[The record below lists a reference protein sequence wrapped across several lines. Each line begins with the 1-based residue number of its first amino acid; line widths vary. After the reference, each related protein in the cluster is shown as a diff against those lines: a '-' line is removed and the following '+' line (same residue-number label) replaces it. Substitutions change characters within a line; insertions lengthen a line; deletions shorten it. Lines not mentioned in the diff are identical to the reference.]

1 VGSVQQDRRKGTV
14 GRMTNSLDRIRILIV
29 DDHPLLR
36 EGIVSLVE
44 KQADMLIV
52 AEASNGK
59 EAVQL
64 FRQHIPDIT
73 LMDLRLPGMDGIDAM
88 TSIVAQFPDAKVI
101 VLTTFSGDTQ
111 ILRALKAGARGYLL
125 KELMRKELL
134 DAIRTV
140 QAGRKRIP
148 PEIAAQIAEH
158 ASDTTLTRRE
168 IEVLQ
173 LVACGNPNKLV
184 ADKLSVTEDTI
195 KMHVKSILS
204 KLGASDRTHAVT
216 IAVKRGIMEL

>member
-1 VGSVQQDRRKGTV
+1 
-14 GRMTNSLDRIRILIV
+14 MTNSPERIRILIV

-36 EGIVSLVE
+36 EGVVSLVE
-44 KQADMLIV
+44 KEADMVIV

-59 EAVQL
+59 EALQL
-64 FRQHIPDIT
+64 FQQHIPDIT
-73 LMDLRLPGMDGIDAM
+73 LMDLRLPGMDGIDVIAA
-88 TSIVAQFPDAKVI
+88 ILAEFPNAKII
-101 VLTTFSGDTQ
+101 VLTTFSGDAQ

-125 KELMRKELL
+125 KDMLRKELL

-168 IEVLQ
+168 LEVLQ
-173 LVACGNPNKLV
+173 LIASGNPNKLV
-184 ADKLSVTEDTI
+184 ADKLSVTQDTV

-204 KLGASDRTHAVT
+204 KLGANDRTHAVA
-216 IAVKRGIMEL
+216 IAVKRGMMDL

>member
-1 VGSVQQDRRKGTV
+1 
-14 GRMTNSLDRIRILIV
+14 MTNSPDQIRILIV

-36 EGIVSLVE
+36 EGVASLVE

-59 EAVQL
+59 EALQL
-64 FRQHIPDIT
+64 FQQHIPDIT
-73 LMDLRLPGMDGIDAM
+73 LMDLRLPGMDGVDAM
-88 TSIVAQFPDAKVI
+88 KAILGEFPDAKII
-101 VLTTFSGDTQ
+101 VLTTFSGDAQ
-111 ILRALKAGARGYLL
+111 IFRALKVGARAYLL
-125 KELMRKELL
+125 KDLLRKELL

-148 PEIAAQIAEH
+148 PEIAANIAEH
-158 ASDTTLTRRE
+158 ASDTALTRRE

-173 LVACGNPNKLV
+173 LIATGNPNKIV

-204 KLGASDRTHAVT
+204 KLDANDRTHAVT
-216 IAVKRGIMEL
+216 IALKRGIMEL